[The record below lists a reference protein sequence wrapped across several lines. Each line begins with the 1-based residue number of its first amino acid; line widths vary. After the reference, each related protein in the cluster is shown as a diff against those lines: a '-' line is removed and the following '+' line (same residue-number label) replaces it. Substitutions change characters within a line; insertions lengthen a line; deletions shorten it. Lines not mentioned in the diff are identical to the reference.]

1 MLTVSNS
8 LRPHG
13 LQPNKLQCPGDFS
26 GKNTGVGGYFLLQ
39 GISPTQGSNLGLLHW
54 QTDSLPSESP
64 SQISY
69 SVPLH
74 ISCTFPSHHE
84 APLSFLTDP
93 LPSSHAIPP
102 GILVFYWDNGN
113 SLLTCP
119 FACKPRIHHLPF
131 LELPLKTV
139 THIAPGFA

>member
-13 LQPNKLQCPGDFS
+13 LQPNKLQCPWDFS

-39 GISPTQGSNLGLLHW
+39 AIFPTQGPNLGLLHW
-54 QTDSLPSESP
+54 QAGSLPSESP
-64 SQISY
+64 SQISH

-102 GILVFYWDNGN
+102 GTLVSFTGTTETASSHVLLLV
-113 SLLTCP
+113 SLEFTISSLCR
-119 FACKPRIHHLPF
+119 FWSYH
-131 LELPLKTV
+131 
-139 THIAPGFA
+139 